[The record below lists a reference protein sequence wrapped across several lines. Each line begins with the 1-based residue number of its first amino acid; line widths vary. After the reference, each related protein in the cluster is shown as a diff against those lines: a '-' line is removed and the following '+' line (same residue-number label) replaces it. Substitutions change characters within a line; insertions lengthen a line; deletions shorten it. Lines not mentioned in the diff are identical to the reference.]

1 MARIKESPEPLAALP
16 REMPAGLAYT
26 SDNKPGYRRVRSGKG
41 FAYRDAR
48 GKLLRNA
55 GEIARIRKLA
65 IPPAY
70 QDVWICPRPNGHLQ
84 ATGRDARGRKQYRY
98 HPQWR
103 VERDSG
109 KYNRLLDF
117 AKALPVL
124 RRRIAADLKAPA
136 LSFERVL
143 ATMVRLLDTTF
154 IRVGNDEYARENGSF
169 GLTTL
174 RNRHVKLASGEL
186 TLSFRGKSGVLH
198 EVKVQDARVVQVVRS
213 CLHLPGQELFQ
224 YKDDKVECRTVGS
237 SDINDYLHECCGER
251 FTAKDFRT
259 WHGTVLA
266 WRSLAKAAVTME
278 TDPAVKFTMKNW
290 LASVAERLGNTPAV
304 CRKAY
309 IHTQVLE
316 AAILM
321 AQRGA
326 DLSALK
332 AQVNAA
338 VATRRGLTVAERALL
353 GFLAAKQV
361 KKLPADSVGRRARH
375 PSPLP
380 KGPG

>member
-1 MARIKESPEPLAALP
+1 MARTKEQLEPLAAEP

-26 SDNKPGYRRVRSGKG
+26 SDNKPGIRRIRSGKG

-48 GKLLRNA
+48 GRLLRDTD
-55 GEIARIRKLA
+55 EISRIRKLA

-98 HPQWR
+98 HPKWR

-117 AKALPVL
+117 ARALPAL
-124 RRRIAADLKAPA
+124 RRRIAADLKAPP
-136 LSFERVL
+136 LSRERVL
-143 ATMVRLLDTTF
+143 ATMARLLDTTF

-174 RNRHVKLASGEL
+174 RNRHVKIANGEL

-198 EVKVQDARVVQVVRS
+198 EVKVSDARVVQVVRT

-224 YKDDKVECRTVGS
+224 YKDDRGECRTVGS
-237 SDINDYLHECCGER
+237 GDINDYLHECCGER

-259 WHGTVLA
+259 WHGTVIA
-266 WRSLAKAAVTME
+266 WQSLARTAVAME
-278 TDPAVKFTMKNW
+278 NDPAAKFTMKDW
-290 LASVAERLGNTPAV
+290 LSSVSGRLGNTPAV

-309 IHTQVLE
+309 IHTRVLN

-321 AQRGA
+321 SQRGC
-326 DLSALK
+326 DLSALQ
-332 AQVNAA
+332 AQVNAPVGA
-338 VATRRGLTVAERALL
+338 RRGLSVAERALL
-353 GFLAAKQV
+353 GFLAA
-361 KKLPADSVGRRARH
+361 R
-375 PSPLP
+375 
-380 KGPG
+380 

>member
-1 MARIKESPEPLAALP
+1 
-16 REMPAGLAYT
+16 MPAGLAFT
-26 SDNKPGYRRVRSGKG
+26 SDDRPGIRRVRSGKG

-48 GKLLRNA
+48 GQLLKNKD
-55 GEIARIRKLA
+55 EIARIRKLA

-70 QDVWICPRPNGHLQ
+70 KDVWICPRPNGHLQ

-117 AKALPVL
+117 AKALPGI
-124 RRRIAADLKAPA
+124 RRRIAADLKAPP
-136 LSFERVL
+136 LSRERVL

-174 RNRHVKLASGEL
+174 RNRHAKFVNGEL
-186 TLSFRGKSGVLH
+186 RLSFRGKSGVLH
-198 EVKVQDARVVQVVRS
+198 EVKVNDPRVVQVVRS

-224 YKDDKVECRTVGS
+224 YKDDNGNPRTVGS
-237 SDINDYLHECCGER
+237 SDINDYLHDLAGER

-266 WRSLAKAAVTME
+266 WQSLSKTCASME
-278 TDPAVKFTMKNW
+278 TDPAAKFTMKEW
-290 LASVAERLGNTPAV
+290 LACVSSRLGNTPAV

-316 AAILM
+316 AAVLM
-321 AQRGA
+321 SKKDA
-326 DLSALK
+326 DLSALQQK
-332 AQVNAA
+332 MGAPVAA
-338 VATRRGLTVAERALL
+338 KRGLSVGERALL
-353 GFLAAKQV
+353 GFLSAARPR
-361 KKLPADSVGRRARH
+361 LSSRA
-375 PSPLP
+375 
-380 KGPG
+380 

>member
-1 MARIKESPEPLAALP
+1 MARMKEQLEPLAAMP

-26 SDNKPGYRRVRSGKG
+26 SDAKPGIRRVRSGQG

-48 GKLLRNA
+48 GHLLRDQE
-55 GEIARIRKLA
+55 EIARIRKLA

-109 KYNRLLDF
+109 KYSRLLDF
-117 AKALPVL
+117 AKALPAL
-124 RRRIAADLKAPA
+124 RRRIAADLKAPP
-136 LSFERVL
+136 LSRDRVL
-143 ATMVRLLDTTF
+143 ATMARLLDTTF

-174 RNRHVKLASGEL
+174 RNHHAKISNGEL

-198 EVKVQDARVVQVVRS
+198 EVKVADSRVVKVVRS

-224 YKDDKVECRTVGS
+224 YKDDKGGCRTVGS
-237 SDINDYLHECCGER
+237 GDINDYLHECCGER

-266 WRSLAKAAVTME
+266 WKSLAKVAVAME
-278 TDPAVKFTMKNW
+278 SDPAAKFTMKDW
-290 LASVAERLGNTPAV
+290 LACVSTRLGNTPAV

-321 AQRGA
+321 SQRGA
-326 DLSALK
+326 DLSALQ
-332 AQVNAA
+332 AQINAP
-338 VATRRGLTVAERALL
+338 VAARRGLSMAERALL
-353 GFLAAKQV
+353 GFL
-361 KKLPADSVGRRARH
+361 PAQQGTQRGTKRRRT
-375 PSPLP
+375 SS
-380 KGPG
+380 

>member
-1 MARIKESPEPLAALP
+1 
-16 REMPAGLAYT
+16 MPAGLAYT
-26 SDNKPGYRRVRSGKG
+26 SDNKPGFRRVRSGKG

-48 GKLLRNA
+48 GKLLRDA
-55 GEIARIRKLA
+55 EEIARIRKLA

-186 TLSFRGKSGVLH
+186 TLSFRGKSGVLQ
-198 EVKVQDARVVQVVRS
+198 EMKVQDARVVQVVRS

-224 YKDDKVECRTVGS
+224 YKDDKGECRTVGS

-353 GFLAAKQV
+353 GFLAAQQA
-361 KKLPADSVGRRARH
+361 KKLRADSAGRRARH